1 MSEHICNPVLVFK
14 DKNGVVSWTC
24 LARSRMDPNRPLVV
38 GISGSSFS
46 GKTTLAGNIRKSI
59 CGHDRVK
66 ERRRGKRDHASR
78 LTVASGSRP
87 RVSILCQ
94 DSFFRAQ
101 VPWWQWDTPDA
112 LNHELTLAALRE
124 ECNDLEVD
132 CVIFDG
138 FQAYHDKRVIQL
150 LDIMLWLE
158 VNCAMVSSVGLLPT
172 NLFLIKSMWLIILLL
187 PI

>member
-1 MSEHICNPVLVFK
+1 
-14 DKNGVVSWTC
+14 
-24 LARSRMDPNRPLVV
+24 MDLNRPLVV
-38 GISGSSFS
+38 GISGSSCS
-46 GKTTLAGNIRKSI
+46 GKTTLAGNICKSI
-59 CGHDRVK
+59 CGHDCVK

-132 CVIFDG
+132 CLIFEG
-138 FQAYHDKRVIQL
+138 FKAYHDKRVVQL
-150 LDIMLWLE
+150 LDILLWLDVPHE
-158 VNCAMVSSVGLLPT
+158 LALERRLARSRCTVDQFEDQIWAPGVA
-172 NLFLIKSMWLIILLL
+172 
-187 PI
+187 